1 MGEKMS
7 KQKAKLGVGPSTKRL
22 QTPAIDNHGRQFQV
36 VLEMSMRRNLP
47 AWILRVEGGREWY
60 MSTLMEAGEIPET
73 MALDFGAGWGIVNF
87 GDVMREALTLI

>member
-1 MGEKMS
+1 MS
-7 KQKAKLGVGPSTKRL
+7 KRKARLGAGASIRRL
-22 QTPAIDNHGRQFQV
+22 QTPAIDNHGRPFPV
-36 VLEMSMRRNLP
+36 VLEMSTRRGLP

-60 MSTLMEAGEIPET
+60 MSTLMESGGIPET